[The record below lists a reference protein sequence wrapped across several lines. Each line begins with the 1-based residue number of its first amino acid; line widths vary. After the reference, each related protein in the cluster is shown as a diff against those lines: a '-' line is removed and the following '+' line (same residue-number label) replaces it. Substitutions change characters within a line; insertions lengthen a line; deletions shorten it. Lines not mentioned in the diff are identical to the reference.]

1 MPREPIIASHVKKL
15 FVRAWF
21 VELLYKRDMLSGK
34 GKPSKTPFGRLIRS
48 LRSYFKKKLY
58 GQRRDR
64 YENGRTYGNLTDSLS
79 PEEIICSMI
88 KAVNGMANVTEF
100 HFEWRDLPLNK
111 HTWNFLASART
122 AFDANLRKLVLRA
135 QVCKF
140 KQLLAITSF
149 DHVCELDFHF
159 DYHPNTSSGD
169 QFNTQL
175 SRVERSDRQAIEL
188 DIQDLLETVV
198 PFINHRRISLNSLT
212 ISSSSTMDLSK
223 FFKALLPM
231 PALRQFRARIYFDN
245 NCLRD
250 VSSILQL
257 LETHSTTLLRVEL
270 RPNLPEQAND
280 RNQKLLEKQLDWLR
294 LNELLLNSRTVLYGL
309 ESLEIPYVSP
319 AKTVPLLWRSR
330 DTLTRLYLTDHF
342 LSKDEVTEVV
352 GIFSHRPFEMQHL
365 HVQVKNM
372 DTSLIYMLASRLPGL
387 FSLVLVLDSVP
398 TVSDYTTFILRL
410 TQTSSQPELGPPNKT
425 IRAALLDWKLCCL
438 SVYIG
443 RHLPSSPLMTS
454 VSFME
459 ESEIM
464 IQICALVPSVKYC
477 KGYPN
482 QSYGC
487 RRGRVYD
494 IQTIP

>member
-15 FVRAWF
+15 FIRAWF
-21 VELLYKRDMLSGK
+21 IELLYKRDMLLGK
-34 GKPSKTPFGRLIRS
+34 GTPKTPLGRLIRS
-48 LRSYFKKKLY
+48 LRSHFKMKPRV
-58 GQRRDR
+58 QRRGK
-64 YENGRTYGNLTDSLS
+64 YEKGRSYGNLTDALS

-88 KAVNGMANVTEF
+88 KAVNGMINVTEF

-111 HTWNFLASART
+111 DTRIFLGSART
-122 AFDANLRKLVLRA
+122 AFDTNLRKLVLRA

-159 DYHPNTSSGD
+159 DYRPNTTPGGES
-169 QFNTQL
+169 NTQL
-175 SRVERSDRQAIEL
+175 SCIERSDSQAIEL
-188 DIQDLLETVV
+188 DIQELIETVV

-231 PALRQFRARIYFDN
+231 PALRQFRARIYFDD

-250 VSSILQL
+250 VSGILQL
-257 LETHSTTLLRVEL
+257 LETHSITLLHVEL

-294 LNELLLNSRTVLYGL
+294 LNELLLNSHKVLCGL

-319 AKTVPLLWRSR
+319 TKTIPLLCRSR
-330 DTLTRLYLTDHF
+330 DTLTRLCLTDVF
-342 LSKDEVTEVV
+342 LTKDKLTEVV
-352 GIFSHRPFEMQHL
+352 GIFSHRPFEMRHL

-372 DTSLIYMLASRLPGL
+372 DTSLIYMLATRLPGL

-398 TVSDYTTFILRL
+398 TVSDWYITFIAINLN
-410 TQTSSQPELGPPNKT
+410 GF
-425 IRAALLDWKLCCL
+425 AA
-438 SVYIG
+438 
-443 RHLPSSPLMTS
+443 
-454 VSFME
+454 
-459 ESEIM
+459 
-464 IQICALVPSVKYC
+464 
-477 KGYPN
+477 
-482 QSYGC
+482 
-487 RRGRVYD
+487 
-494 IQTIP
+494 